1 MIEIHTVALGVRSV
15 FCLCVISAFV
25 SLVVSHVCS
34 LVLSSCFLVPA
45 MCFPMFV
52 CLCHVPSCCCP
63 CLHPSPVPN
72 LPVCLYYWYHLCPV
86 NSSCLVHLCLCH
98 RLSAQTQFEQTSLL
112 SLPRDKGNRGARE
125 KFPEVP
131 EPAVGTIRAAPG
143 SLRFPGCTSLSSSC
157 SMPPG
162 FRLQGFSYT
171 RQYCSGF
178 SSDFLVFIAAAALSF

>member
-72 LPVCLYYWYHLCPV
+72 LPRCLYYWFHLCPV
-86 NSSCLVHLCLCH
+86 NSPCLVHLCLSPLCGHMFVPLSSTRASLFSPCALPMFVCLCH
-98 RLSAQTQFEQTSLL
+98 
-112 SLPRDKGNRGARE
+112 
-125 KFPEVP
+125 VP
-131 EPAVGTIRAAPG
+131 SCCCPCLHPSPVPN
-143 SLRFPGCTSLSSSC
+143 LPGCVYHWFHLCPVNS
-157 SMPPG
+157 
-162 FRLQGFSYT
+162 R
-171 RQYCSGF
+171 SGERR
-178 SSDFLVFIAAAALSF
+178 VGKEWR